1 MSLLTQSKDDQKSI
15 NFLSKVRFLHE
26 VAENFELITEGL
38 KNAGFQDDKL
48 NKFLDVTNLVITQ
61 INNGLLLYVGWT
73 AGRWNMN
80 HIADII

>member
-1 MSLLTQSKDDQKSI
+1 MLTQSKDDQKSI

-38 KNAGFQDDKL
+38 KNAGFQDDQL
-48 NKFLDVTNLVITQ
+48 NKFLNVTNLIITQ

-73 AGRWNMN
+73 AGR
-80 HIADII
+80 

>member
-1 MSLLTQSKDDQKSI
+1 MKILHAFICVLANSIKDDQKSI

-38 KNAGFQDDKL
+38 KNAGFQDEKL
-48 NKFLDVTNLVITQ
+48 NKLLNVTNSVITQ

-73 AGRWNMN
+73 AGR
-80 HIADII
+80 